1 MVIFKSWS
9 YISNSKLSL
18 ESFLNLVAVFFF
30 KNYIWEIVTMCL
42 IWIAIYQD
50 NVDSNEKYSLKKKNS
65 QMVGQRYLSTFLKY

>member
-18 ESFLNLVAVFFF
+18 ESFLNLVGVYFFY
-30 KNYIWEIVTMCL
+30 KYIWEIVTICL